1 MSRYEARW
9 ADVTNS
15 GRTVNEVL
23 TNQAYR
29 FAEFRLDP
37 ARAALMRD
45 GEEIPL
51 RQRTFEVLTH
61 LVRNSG
67 RLVSKQELFEA
78 VWRDVAVTDDSL
90 VQCLVEIRK
99 ALGDEQH
106 RVRTVRGRGYLFEGA
121 ATDAPE
127 ATARAFPSRAD
138 LITIRAPRRG
148 HGDLVKTPT
157 SR

>member
-1 MSRYEARW
+1 M
-9 ADVTNS
+9 
-15 GRTVNEVL
+15 NEVS

-29 FAEFRLDP
+29 FAGFTLDP
-37 ARAALMRD
+37 ARAALLRD

-106 RVRTVRGRGYLFEGA
+106 RVRRYR
-121 ATDAPE
+121 
-127 ATARAFPSRAD
+127 PS
-138 LITIRAPRRG
+138 APRAQSYG
-148 HGDLVKTPT
+148 LALSSANSVSEPLAV
-157 SR
+157 